1 MKLVMKGIETILD
14 CAQNQ
19 ICTVVIENQK
29 LFYEVVEDI
38 ERQIQG
44 LEGESV
50 LSENNQILKM
60 DKYAE
65 QLMQFVPFDLNKK
78 SLISRITSY
87 MQKIA
92 ADEIHYEKTS
102 EFLAEWEKYCMDLE
116 FELPVSIEFTKIN
129 MDVLLKSSGIMIS
142 DDYVSLAEKILDYIQ
157 LIEYFECKKM
167 FILVNMRSF
176 VENEEMQKFID
187 AALTREYQIIL
198 LDNKEYPLLKS
209 EKRCVIDADLCEIC
223 YNA

>member
-1 MKLVMKGIETILD
+1 MKLVMKGIETIVD
-14 CAQNQ
+14 CSQNQ

-102 EFLAEWEKYCMDLE
+102 EFLAAWEKYCMDLE

>member
-1 MKLVMKGIETILD
+1 MKLVMKGIETIVD
-14 CAQNQ
+14 CSQNQ

-38 ERQIQG
+38 GRQIQG

>member
-14 CAQNQ
+14 CSQNR

-38 ERQIQG
+38 ERQMQG

-65 QLMQFVPFDLNKK
+65 QLIQFVPFDLNKK
-78 SLISRITSY
+78 SLLSRITAY

-92 ADEIHYEKTS
+92 TDEIHYETTS
-102 EFLAEWEKYCMDLE
+102 EFLSVWEKFCMELE
-116 FELPVSIEFTKIN
+116 FELPVGIEFTKIN
-129 MDVLLKSSGIMIS
+129 IDALLKASGIMIS
-142 DDYVSLAEKILDYIQ
+142 DDYDSLAEKILDYIH
-157 LIEYFECKKM
+157 LIEYFECKKL
-167 FILVNMRSF
+167 FILVNVRSF
-176 VENEEMQKFID
+176 IGNEEMQRFVD
-187 AALTREYQIIL
+187 TVLARGYQIVL
-198 LDNKEYPLLKS
+198 LDNKEYSVLKN
-209 EKRCVIDADLCEIC
+209 EKRCLIDADMCEIC
-223 YNA
+223 YNS